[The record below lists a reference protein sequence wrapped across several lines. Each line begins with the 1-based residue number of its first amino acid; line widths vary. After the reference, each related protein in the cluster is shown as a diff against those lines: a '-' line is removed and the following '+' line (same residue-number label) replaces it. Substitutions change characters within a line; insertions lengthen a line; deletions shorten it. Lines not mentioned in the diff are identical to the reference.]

1 MIAFTEIRHGLKD
14 GKVLVIKEGDEV
26 KGLPADVVNQLKEQG
41 IIGDAATTEVV
52 VDEELQKEN
61 EDLKAQVEAL
71 KKELADASKTPS
83 PAK

>member
-14 GKVLVIKEGDEV
+14 GKVLVIQEGSEV
-26 KGLPADVVNQLKEQG
+26 KGLPADVVDQLKEQG

-71 KKELADASKTPS
+71 KKELADASKTPP